1 MTPGA
6 LDTIWANQ
14 DNPAEPRR
22 YRMVFMAYGAGFQHG
37 AQPHLEIVGQDDLLA
52 YFVGLQVSSMTIE
65 RRAERARQWLLEI
78 HSAGH
83 LSLPNVQLDD
93 EHLAAFR
100 HAS

>member
-1 MTPGA
+1 M
-6 LDTIWANQ
+6 
-14 DNPAEPRR
+14 
-22 YRMVFMAYGAGFQHG
+22 
-37 AQPHLEIVGQDDLLA
+37 LA

-100 HAS
+100 QAS